1 MIIVGNAVV
10 LSKDN
15 FWNSL
20 LGHFKKH
27 NCLFEGTTWKHLIQ
41 SSINFTSPE
50 PHYGERTRFA
60 QDVSESLLNPM
71 NQIGSPYPAMSFG
84 NPDLIGYFSQKFRR
98 SQMGFEMLPEQR
110 SSIYLSEDILYQT
123 SFDEGNS
130 VAKEFKFDTSSE
142 VLEPFEKEVIIIN
155 KAENRSV
162 ASEPSFFANDD
173 IMGDIHVD
181 LEDLS

>member
-1 MIIVGNAVV
+1 
-10 LSKDN
+10 
-15 FWNSL
+15 
-20 LGHFKKH
+20 
-27 NCLFEGTTWKHLIQ
+27 
-41 SSINFTSPE
+41 
-50 PHYGERTRFA
+50 
-60 QDVSESLLNPM
+60 
-71 NQIGSPYPAMSFG
+71 
-84 NPDLIGYFSQKFRR
+84 
-98 SQMGFEMLPEQR
+98 MGFEMLPEQR